1 MNSTRILVS
10 IVSVT
15 VSLTLISCVGQTST
29 TQPSLPTQPWTEPA
43 PTNTAIPRCPTYG
56 QPQQILSI
64 ANSQGR
70 NAEPALLTGDFN
82 SDGRDDVLVAWSV
95 FREYASFKLEV
106 LLNDGEGSLYP
117 GTSEL
122 ILGEIPETEFL
133 AAEPMIVKDLN
144 GDGRND
150 VFLAIAGLDTDP
162 FPGHQNLLL
171 LSNADGRL
179 VDATANLPQL
189 NDFPHSVASAD
200 IDNDGDIDL
209 YVGNIWAQEMIN
221 PQLLLNDGNGVFT
234 AANHLLPPQLAL
246 QQNGYTASEF
256 VDVNNDS
263 FPDLILGDAGDDIA
277 NEYSL
282 PDSVVLLNDGR
293 GRFTLLTGAIPSKL
307 SPRWLALDIVAA
319 DLDSDNYQD
328 LIITYTGDDSY
339 VGRFFQVLVNN
350 QDGTFTDETEPR
362 LHSLSSDSPGDIYR
376 LDLIDIDNDDDL
388 DLIARNWNDH
398 SPTPFLFANRGD
410 GFFSQEMLDAS
421 LDSIF
426 YTILDIDNDG
436 GNDFVYAYYGSST
449 PVYLMREQGCE

>member
-1 MNSTRILVS
+1 M
-10 IVSVT
+10 
-15 VSLTLISCVGQTST
+15 
-29 TQPSLPTQPWTEPA
+29 
-43 PTNTAIPRCPTYG
+43 
-56 QPQQILSI
+56 
-64 ANSQGR
+64 
-70 NAEPALLTGDFN
+70 
-82 SDGRDDVLVAWSV
+82 LVAWSV

-362 LHSLSSDSPGDIYR
+362 LPSLSSDSPGDIYR